1 VRSSLHAINKGAS
14 TMQNKLNN
22 ITRLN
27 ALLLGAAAAL
37 SPFTLYAADSAKGFD
52 QVFELHGIAFHV
64 TSTNEGSLNQLEIAP
79 SGLET
84 DNSIIKREID
94 GTLTGADVADA
105 NGDGSPEIYLYVTS
119 AGSGSYGQLIAYSA
133 NNKKSL
139 TEIYLP
145 PLEDNPDNAKGYMG
159 HDEFSLIENTLV
171 RRFPIYLQGDI
182 NAAPTGGM
190 RQLQYKLTAGE
201 AGWVLKLNKSMTY

>member
-1 VRSSLHAINKGAS
+1 MRN
-14 TMQNKLNN
+14 QLNN
-22 ITRLN
+22 IAPLK
-27 ALLLGAAAAL
+27 ALLLGAVVAL
-37 SPFTLYAADSAKGFD
+37 SPLTLSADNSAKGFD
-52 QVFELHGIAFHV
+52 QVFKLHGIAFHV
-64 TSTNEGSLNQLEIAP
+64 TSANDGSLNQLEITP
-79 SGLET
+79 SGLEI

-105 NGDGSPEIYLYVTS
+105 NGDGSPEIYLYITS

-159 HDEFSLIENTLV
+159 HDEFRLVENTLV

-190 RQLQYKLTAGE
+190 RQLQYKLIAGE
-201 AGWVLKLNKSMTY
+201 AGWVFKLDKSMTY